1 MFGLIGTK
9 KGMTRVFKEDGA
21 SIPVT
26 VIEICK
32 SKIVQRKTL
41 EKDGYYGIQ
50 VNYGSKKKVSKSLE
64 KKFKGND
71 VSNGY
76 LTEFNLTEEE
86 FNKLS
91 EVNELSV
98 DFFDESLKVDVSGVS
113 KGKGFAGVV
122 KRHNFKTQDAT
133 HGNSLS
139 HRAPGSIGQC
149 QFPGRVFK
157 GKKMAGQY
165 GNKQITVQNLEIEK
179 IDIDDSLILVQGS
192 IPGSIGSFVRITP
205 SIKGGVTLSLEP
217 KLPETEEPIED
228 TATKE
233 DPVEKIAE
241 EAPVEEA
248 PAEEA
253 APVISD
259 VEKSPA
265 SIVSD
270 FEKSQLKE
278 DLPSFRPGDTVSV
291 SVKVKDGQRTRL
303 QAFEGV
309 VMSVRNSGLNSSFI
323 VRKISS
329 GIGVERTFQLHSP
342 LIDSISVKRK
352 GDVRKA
358 KLFYLRERSGKSARI
373 KERLD

>member
-32 SKIVQRKTL
+32 SKIVQRKTP

-64 KKFKGND
+64 KKFKDND
-71 VSNGY
+71 ASNGY

-86 FNKLS
+86 FNKLA

-157 GKKMAGQY
+157 GKKMAGPVSY
-165 GNKQITVQNLEIEK
+165 THL
-179 IDIDDSLILVQGS
+179 
-192 IPGSIGSFVRITP
+192 
-205 SIKGGVTLSLEP
+205 TLP
-217 KLPETEEPIED
+217 TIY
-228 TATKE
+228 
-233 DPVEKIAE
+233 
-241 EAPVEEA
+241 
-248 PAEEA
+248 
-253 APVISD
+253 
-259 VEKSPA
+259 
-265 SIVSD
+265 
-270 FEKSQLKE
+270 
-278 DLPSFRPGDTVSV
+278 SV
-291 SVKVKDGQRTRL
+291 
-303 QAFEGV
+303 
-309 VMSVRNSGLNSSFI
+309 
-323 VRKISS
+323 
-329 GIGVERTFQLHSP
+329 
-342 LIDSISVKRK
+342 
-352 GDVRKA
+352 
-358 KLFYLRERSGKSARI
+358 
-373 KERLD
+373 